1 MKNTPTLATLA
12 ADLDSGRTSAR
23 KLVDDCLAKIADSSG
38 EGQRAFIHV
47 DAEAA
52 IEAAEAMD
60 RLREVKAAPSPYA
73 GIPISIKDLF
83 DIKGQ
88 VTRAGSR
95 ALEDSA
101 PAEAD
106 ATVVAR
112 LRRAGFVVIGRTNMT
127 EFAYSGIGINP
138 HYGTPKS
145 AWQRNVGHVPGGS
158 SSGAA
163 VSVVDGMA
171 HGALG
176 TDTGGSCRI
185 PAAYNGIVG
194 FKPTQRRVPLDGGVP
209 LSSTLDSFGP
219 LARTVACCAVLDAV
233 LADETFVPLQPLPI
247 KGMRLAVPTTVVL
260 DELDDDVART
270 FERAL
275 ETLSR
280 QGALIERIEVPE
292 FLDVGVMNTKGGFSA
307 AESYAWHRYLIAGSG
322 DVYDP
327 RVSVRI
333 LRGESISAAD
343 YIDLLNARKSLIAR
357 AEKRIAPYDA
367 LVLPTTANTPP
378 RIADLADDKAFTKA
392 NLLSLRNCTLIN
404 MIDGC
409 AISLPAHREGEVP
422 VGLMLAAAGGSDR
435 RIFEW
440 PQEWRPRSVFDLA
453 FTIDAQGTTTPLTL
467 AIDQAVIA
475 GWTGRDPVARDKHI
489 AELEAIGIA
498 RPASTP
504 IYYRVSAR
512 RLVITD
518 SIEVCGGDSSGEVE
532 FVLIGWQGRIF
543 VGVGSDHT
551 DRKVETYSVTVS
563 KQMCDK
569 PMAPVLWELEDVIGH
584 WDRMILRSY
593 ALIDGARV
601 LYQEGTLDAMLPVAD
616 LIRARFR
623 RQGPA
628 RRLRHVRRHFCRQ
641 GRHQARQPVRI

>member
-1 MKNTPTLATLA
+1 MKNAPTLATLA

-23 KLVDDCLAKIADSSG
+23 KLVDDCLAKIADASG
-38 EGQRAFIHV
+38 EGIRTFVHV

-60 RLREVKAAPSPYA
+60 RLREVKAAPSPFA

-83 DIKGQ
+83 DIRGQ

-95 ALEDSA
+95 ALDDSA

-106 ATVVAR
+106 APVVAR

-127 EFAYSGIGINP
+127 EFAYSGMGINP
-138 HYGTPKS
+138 HYSTPKS

-163 VSVVDGMA
+163 VSVADGMA

-209 LSSTLDSFGP
+209 LSFTLDSFGP

-233 LADETFVPLQPLPI
+233 LANEAIVPLQPRPI
-247 KGMRLAVPTTVVL
+247 KGMRLAVPTTVAL
-260 DELDDDVART
+260 DELDDEVART

-292 FLDVGVMNTKGGFSA
+292 FLDVGVMNAKGGFAA
-307 AESYAWHRYLIAGSG
+307 AESYAWHRYLIAAKG

-327 RVSVRI
+327 RVSSRI

-343 YIDLLNARKSLIAR
+343 YIDLLNARRSLIAR
-357 AEKRIAPYDA
+357 ATVRLAPYDA
-367 LVLPTTANTPP
+367 VVMPTTANTPP
-378 RIADLADDKAFTKA
+378 VIADLADDKAFTKA

-422 VGLMLAAAGGSDR
+422 VGLMLAASGGADR
-435 RIFEW
+435 RIFE
-440 PQEWRPRSVFDLA
+440 LA
-453 FTIDAQGTTTPLTL
+453 AGMEA
-467 AIDQAVIA
+467 AI
-475 GWTGRDPVARDKHI
+475 
-489 AELEAIGIA
+489 
-498 RPASTP
+498 
-504 IYYRVSAR
+504 RV
-512 RLVITD
+512 
-518 SIEVCGGDSSGEVE
+518 
-532 FVLIGWQGRIF
+532 
-543 VGVGSDHT
+543 
-551 DRKVETYSVTVS
+551 
-563 KQMCDK
+563 
-569 PMAPVLWELEDVIGH
+569 
-584 WDRMILRSY
+584 
-593 ALIDGARV
+593 
-601 LYQEGTLDAMLPVAD
+601 
-616 LIRARFR
+616 
-623 RQGPA
+623 
-628 RRLRHVRRHFCRQ
+628 
-641 GRHQARQPVRI
+641 

>member
-1 MKNTPTLATLA
+1 MKNAPTLATLA

-23 KLVDDCLAKIADSSG
+23 KLVDDCLAKIADASG
-38 EGQRAFIHV
+38 EGIRTFIHV

-60 RLREVKAAPSPYA
+60 RLREVKAAPSPFA

-83 DIKGQ
+83 DIRGQ

-95 ALEDSA
+95 ALQDSA

-106 ATVVAR
+106 APVVAR

-127 EFAYSGIGINP
+127 EFAYSGMGINP

-209 LSSTLDSFGP
+209 LSFTLDSFGP

-233 LADETFVPLQPLPI
+233 LANETFVPLQPRPI
-247 KGMRLAVPTTVVL
+247 KGMRLAVPTTIA
-260 DELDDDVART
+260 LDDLDDAVAKT

-280 QGALIERIEVPE
+280 QGAVIERIEVPE
-292 FLDVGVMNTKGGFSA
+292 FLDVGVMNTKGGFAA
-307 AESYAWHRYLIAGSG
+307 AESYAWHRYLVASKG

-327 RVSVRI
+327 RVSSRI

-343 YIDLLNARKSLIAR
+343 YIDLLDARKSLIAR
-357 AEKRIAPYDA
+357 ATVRLAPYDA
-367 LVLPTTANTPP
+367 VIMPTTANTPP
-378 RIADLADDKAFTKA
+378 VIADLADDKAFAKA

-409 AISLPAHREGEVP
+409 GISLPAHREGEVP
-422 VGLMLAAAGGSDR
+422 VGLMLAASGGADR
-435 RIFEW
+435 RIFE
-440 PQEWRPRSVFDLA
+440 LA
-453 FTIDAQGTTTPLTL
+453 AGMET
-467 AIDQAVIA
+467 AI
-475 GWTGRDPVARDKHI
+475 
-489 AELEAIGIA
+489 
-498 RPASTP
+498 
-504 IYYRVSAR
+504 RV
-512 RLVITD
+512 
-518 SIEVCGGDSSGEVE
+518 
-532 FVLIGWQGRIF
+532 
-543 VGVGSDHT
+543 
-551 DRKVETYSVTVS
+551 
-563 KQMCDK
+563 
-569 PMAPVLWELEDVIGH
+569 
-584 WDRMILRSY
+584 
-593 ALIDGARV
+593 
-601 LYQEGTLDAMLPVAD
+601 
-616 LIRARFR
+616 
-623 RQGPA
+623 
-628 RRLRHVRRHFCRQ
+628 
-641 GRHQARQPVRI
+641 